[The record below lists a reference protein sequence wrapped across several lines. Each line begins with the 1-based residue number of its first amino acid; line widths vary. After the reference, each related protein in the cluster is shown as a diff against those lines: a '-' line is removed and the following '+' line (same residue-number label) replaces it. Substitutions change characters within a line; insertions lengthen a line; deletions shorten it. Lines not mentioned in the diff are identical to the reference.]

1 MKAIHLHWFASG
13 SKIKTRQKQI
23 FRVSYNSDFIYTSLD
38 MIKQY
43 THLLNV
49 PFKPV

>member
-1 MKAIHLHWFASG
+1 MKV
-13 SKIKTRQKQI
+13 KPKEDKTNEI

-43 THLLNV
+43 IHLLDI
-49 PFKPV
+49 PFKLV